1 MPPRKETTMATIA
14 KHVDNYA
21 KYVALAGEALDDLKT
36 DDSQHNWRSY
46 DRQYD
51 RLQASAQVL
60 IDLGID
66 VKGYLG
72 FPDPHT
78 L

>member
-1 MPPRKETTMATIA
+1 MATIA

-36 DDSQHNWRSY
+36 DDSQQNWRSY

>member
-1 MPPRKETTMATIA
+1 MTTIA
-14 KHVDNYA
+14 THVDNYA

-36 DDSQHNWRSY
+36 DNSQVNWRSY
-46 DRQYD
+46 DRLYD

-66 VKGYLG
+66 VDRYLG

>member
-1 MPPRKETTMATIA
+1 MATIA

-36 DDSQHNWRSY
+36 DDSQVNWRSY

-51 RLQASAQVL
+51 RLQVAAQVL
-60 IDLGID
+60 IDLGIE
-66 VKGYLG
+66 VKGHYG

-78 L
+78 V

>member
-1 MPPRKETTMATIA
+1 MATIA

-21 KYVALAGEALDDLKT
+21 KYVALVGEALDDLKT
-36 DDSQHNWRSY
+36 EGTQQNWRSY

-51 RLQASAQVL
+51 RLHVAAQVL

>member
-1 MPPRKETTMATIA
+1 MATIA

-21 KYVALAGEALDDLKT
+21 KYVALTGEALDDLKT
-36 DDSQHNWRSY
+36 DNTQVNWRSY
-46 DRQYD
+46 DRLYD

-66 VKGYLG
+66 VDKYLR

>member
-1 MPPRKETTMATIA
+1 MATIA

-21 KYVALAGEALDDLKT
+21 KYVALANEALDDLKI
-36 DDSQHNWRSY
+36 DNSQANWRSY
-46 DRQYD
+46 DRLYD
-51 RLQASAQVL
+51 RLHASAQVL

-66 VKGYLG
+66 VDKYLG